1 MSFNLMGLKPI
12 SDEGLY
18 FDRTNL
24 WWTALWEGIIAVCS
38 DIITEEEM
46 SLGSSHDCLKFGRK
60 RALIIAQRLQKK
72 TRGERHIYRAVRY
85 LLRHYNGP
93 ETRDELYQMV
103 KEDFQVFAEFAKN
116 SGGFEI
122 C

>member
-1 MSFNLMGLKPI
+1 MGFSLIGLKPV
-12 SDEGLY
+12 SEEGWD
-18 FDRTNL
+18 FDRSNL

-38 DIITEEEM
+38 DIITIEEM
-46 SLGSSHDCLKFGRK
+46 SRGSYHDCLKIGKK
-60 RALIIAQRLQKK
+60 RALVMAQRLQKK
-72 TRGERHIYRAVRY
+72 TLSEKHIHKAVDY

-93 ETRDELYQMV
+93 ETEKEIRQMV
-103 KEDFQVFAEFAKN
+103 EEDFQVFAEFAKN